1 MVGFTGSFVV
11 NVTLAFRGPI
21 ADGSNVIVYVTEVAG
36 LTVLPVVGEM
46 VKSPASEPV
55 MGGFAA
61 IVRG

>member
-11 NVTLAFRGPI
+11 KVTFAFRGPI

-36 LTVLPVVGEM
+36 LTVLPVVGAM
-46 VKSPASEPV
+46 VKSPAFVPE

-61 IVRG
+61 IVSG